1 MAKQITGT
9 IKLNIPAGKG
19 TPAPPVGPALGQAGI
34 NMMEFLKK
42 FNEQTASQIGFVM
55 PVEITVYSDRS
66 YSFQIKQP
74 LTTDLIKRAARVEK
88 GASNPK
94 TEKVGVLTSEKLREV
109 ARLKMADLNTDDEEM
124 AMRIVAGA
132 ARSMG
137 VKIEG

>member
-1 MAKQITGT
+1 MAKQITSV

-42 FNEQTASQIGFVM
+42 YNEMTAPQMGFKL

-66 YSFQIKQP
+66 YSFVVKQP
-74 LTTDLIKRAARVEK
+74 LTTDLIKRAAGIEK
-88 GASNPK
+88 GAANPK
-94 TEKVGVLTSEKLREV
+94 TDKAGVLTSAKLRDV
-109 ARLKMADLNTDDEEM
+109 AKLKMADLNTNDEEM

-137 VKIEG
+137 VKVEG

>member
-1 MAKQITGT
+1 MAKKISTV

-42 FNEQTASQIGFVM
+42 FNEQTAPNMGMVM
-55 PVEITVYSDRS
+55 PVEITVFEDRS
-66 YSFQIKQP
+66 YTFVIKQP
-74 LTTDLIKRAARVEK
+74 LTTDLIKKALGIAK
-88 GASNPK
+88 GSSNPGK
-94 TEKVGVLTSEKLREV
+94 ESVGTISQDKLREV
-109 ARLKMADLNTDDEEM
+109 AKLKMADLNTQDEEM

-137 VKIEG
+137 LKIEG

>member
-1 MAKQITGT
+1 MAKQITSV

-42 FNEQTASQIGFVM
+42 YNEMTSNQMGFKL

-66 YSFQIKQP
+66 YSFVVKQP
-74 LTTDLIKRAARVEK
+74 LTSDLIKRAAGIEK
-88 GASNPK
+88 GAGNPK
-94 TEKVGVLTSEKLREV
+94 TDTAGTLTRDKLREV
-109 ARLKMADLNTDDEEM
+109 AKLKLADLNTTDEEM
-124 AMRIVAGA
+124 AMNIVAGA

-137 VKIEG
+137 VRIEK

>member
-1 MAKQITGT
+1 MAKQVTHN

-42 FNEQTASQIGFVM
+42 FNEQTAPQMGFVM

-66 YSFQIKQP
+66 YSFKIKQP
-74 LTTDLIKRAARVEK
+74 LTADLIKRAAGIEK

-94 TEKVGVLTSEKLREV
+94 TDKAGTLTREKLREV
-109 ARLKMADLNTDDEEM
+109 AKAKMADFNTEDEEM
-124 AMRIVAGA
+124 AMNIVAGA

-137 VKIEG
+137 VRIED